1 MINLKVIHLI
11 RKIERIDRDMEEIQ
25 TLLNTLQMDRE
36 YSKKIKDSL
45 IEEYHRLKQLKSMI
59 LKQVVHIPHNFEDF
73 VEEVLTNNKK
83 ENQSIEIKEIKPNL
97 ELKSHL
103 SQNIIQDPSH
113 KKNHPIEN
121 NSSKPSNEK
130 KSSQQKADEKSP
142 KKSPFIFKFE

>member
-59 LKQVVHIPHNFEDF
+59 LKQVVHIPPNFENF

-83 ENQSIEIKEIKPNL
+83 ENQSIEIESNVKLKPNL
-97 ELKSHL
+97 T
-103 SQNIIQDPSH
+103 QNIMQDPSY
-113 KKNHPIEN
+113 KKNHSTEN
-121 NSSKPSNEK
+121 NSSKLSNEK
-130 KSSQQKADEKSP
+130 KSSQQKADEKSL

>member
-45 IEEYHRLKQLKSMI
+45 IEEYHRLKQLKSII
-59 LKQVVHIPHNFEDF
+59 LKQVIHIPPNFENF

-83 ENQSIEIKEIKPNL
+83 ENQAIEIQSNVEQKPNL
-97 ELKSHL
+97 T
-103 SQNIIQDPSH
+103 QNTIQDPSY
-113 KKNHPIEN
+113 KKNYSAEN
-121 NSSKPSNEK
+121 NSSKTSNEK
-130 KSSQQKADEKSP
+130 KSSQQKEDEKLP

>member
-59 LKQVVHIPHNFEDF
+59 LKQVIHIPPNFENF

-83 ENQSIEIKEIKPNL
+83 RKSIHRNRIKCKTKT
-97 ELKSHL
+97 KSNAKYYARSFL
-103 SQNIIQDPSH
+103 
-113 KKNHPIEN
+113 
-121 NSSKPSNEK
+121 
-130 KSSQQKADEKSP
+130 
-142 KKSPFIFKFE
+142 